1 MRYLFY
7 FLMIFVY
14 SRANAQ
20 TPEKI
25 KFQKNS
31 SLIYFF
37 AKGAKADS
45 VIKNTND
52 LFYLVIPDSL
62 KKFITVYVENGKLIK
77 TINDSI
83 VKLNY
88 MQGLKYE
95 SQFIINEV
103 PGDANSKSL
112 KKKFDMI
119 SLINGASSYQ
129 KNKILVQIINKKEEK
144 VVIENIFFYR
154 D

>member
-1 MRYLFY
+1 MKYIFCLFI
-7 FLMIFVY
+7 IFTFAN
-14 SRANAQ
+14 ANAQ

-31 SLIYFF
+31 SFIYFF
-37 AKGAKADS
+37 PKGAKADS

-62 KKFITVYVENGKLIK
+62 KKFVTVYVENGKLIK

-103 PGDANSKSL
+103 HVDANPKIL
-112 KKKFDMI
+112 KKKFEMI

-129 KNKILVQIINKKEEK
+129 KNKILIQIINKKEEK

>member
-1 MRYLFY
+1 MKCIFYLF
-7 FLMIFVY
+7 FFFGFVN
-14 SRANAQ
+14 ANAQ
-20 TPEKI
+20 APEKI
-25 KFQKNS
+25 KFQKNAA
-31 SLIYFF
+31 LIYFF

-62 KKFITVYVENGKLIK
+62 KKFVTVYVENGKLIK

-103 PGDANSKSL
+103 PADANSKSL